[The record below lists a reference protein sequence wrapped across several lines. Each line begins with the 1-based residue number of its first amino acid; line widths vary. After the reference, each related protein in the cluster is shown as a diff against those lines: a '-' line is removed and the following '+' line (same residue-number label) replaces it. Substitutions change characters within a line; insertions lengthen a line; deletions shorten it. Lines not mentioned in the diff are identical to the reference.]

1 MWSKDDKLD
10 KMEEPP
16 RPPYHHGYDMT
27 QGPDLPWEA
36 SYATEEAEEWD
47 DSIYDQARLEHLEKV
62 HDRNKAVVGAYMGGG
77 RTDAGTRKNAAIKAA
92 KANEE
97 IERPSV
103 GPIPLAVRPDNKR
116 PKNKKS
122 GLADQREHFSGR
134 LAFADQENWEKFQI
148 LPYNT
153 IEEAIEAAM
162 TDPFDKNLM
171 SIEVTHDPGDS
182 ILSDLDL
189 PRISIMDIARTR
201 LQLFHIRVITKRA
214 AECMI
219 DFCPDLLLGFR
230 LMQVVSET
238 DFGNTGIQ
246 FRLGYNGSMLSDS
259 TLTKRISSA
268 VALEHNKTRA
278 AEANKADKDFHK
290 EHRKNYNKYKV
301 WRAWKRDH
309 STSKPNTFSLAEAA
323 KQYRE
328 SKTKED
334 AGAKLFASL
343 KPKRKI
349 SGSTTSSSG
358 SASSSKAGS
367 RRSSFAK
374 AEVDKS
380 KTVSQVTAA
389 IDRLRDLSKDDG
401 GLDEMAVK
409 EAEEDN
415 KSVLGDKTSTAEH
428 PRLDEGRSI
437 TTGNHTANNEE
448 KNEATEMQEDEPM
461 ESVIKVAVS
470 DEARTRT
477 PATRKRAR
485 ASSPGAGQ
493 SSLFSFFTSEP
504 APKRRSVRK

>member
-1 MWSKDDKLD
+1 MWSKDDKHD
-10 KMEEPP
+10 KMEEPS
-16 RPPYHHGYDMT
+16 RPPYHHGYDT
-27 QGPDLPWEA
+27 TKGPDLPWEA

-47 DSIYDQARLEHLEKV
+47 DGIYDQARLEHLEKV

-77 RTDAGTRKNAAIKAA
+77 RTDAGTRKNAASKAA

-134 LAFADQENWEKFQI
+134 LAFADQENWEKFQT

-162 TDPFDKNLM
+162 ADPFDKNLM

-182 ILSDLDL
+182 ILSNLDL

-230 LMQVVSET
+230 LIQVVSET

-309 STSKPNTFSLAEAA
+309 SISKPNTFSLAEAA
-323 KQYRE
+323 RQYRD

-374 AEVDKS
+374 TEVDKS
-380 KTVSQVTAA
+380 KTASQLTTA
-389 IDRLRDLSKDDG
+389 IDGLRDLSKDEG
-401 GLDEMAVK
+401 GTDDEAMMGPK
-409 EAEEDN
+409 EDN
-415 KSVLGDKTSTAEH
+415 KSVLDDKSSPIGH
-428 PRLDEGRSI
+428 PRLDEGPSNNTVGPTDGTEENHEAI
-437 TTGNHTANNEE
+437 TVQDH
-448 KNEATEMQEDEPM
+448 EPM

-470 DEARTRT
+470 G
-477 PATRKRAR
+477 AR

-493 SSLFSFFTSEP
+493 NSLFSFFTSEP
-504 APKRRSVRK
+504 APKRTSIRK